1 MTTPSSELPKL
12 GRYEILRKIAQ
23 GGMAE
28 IFLGKAVGVMGF
40 ERLVAIKL
48 IHQHLTRD
56 DSFVKMFIDEARI
69 AMHLQHRNIVQVFDL
84 DQFEGTY
91 FIAMEY
97 VHGVNLYDLYERIAA
112 QNRWFDLPLALYI
125 IAETCKGLHFA
136 HTRVG
141 PDGRSMGIVHRD
153 ISPQNIL
160 LSFEGEVKITDF
172 GIAKAAERLHQTTPG
187 IVKGK
192 YAYMAPE
199 ILQEQPPDA
208 RVDVFAAGVVLYELL
223 VGENPYAGKTPV
235 ETIEKVLSY
244 DVPAPSKRGSTGTRE
259 LDLIVAKALAK
270 DPNRRFQTALELQDA
285 LTEYGFNL
293 TRARRELAAGDSQ
306 VAEILLELFP
316 EQAKEQGRADPSSVH
331 LPVAQTLPTDPAAE
345 SARPQIVDAP
355 DEQLGS
361 SDATLLEFDAPLAVK
376 EARLLD
382 EPGVGDSNDKTLPMH
397 AISLADIAA
406 TEQEAP
412 KNPLVAPVP
421 LVVETSRPP
430 VPEPGHVAR
439 PESILAQ
446 TARPPIPQPLAPR
459 PQQPKPQQPP
469 PVGNQNTG
477 AQPRRVSEASILPSM
492 LSPVRKQS
500 QLPLIAGAAAA
511 VLTSGAAL
519 FLFLSPISLSV
530 ISEPPGAAVTVDGKL
545 QLGRTPLSVE
555 LSAGEEHVIGVDA
568 IGYESFKSSVLFPR
582 GTRPT
587 PLLAR
592 LERQVGR
599 IVVRASQK
607 DARVTI
613 NGADTR
619 SGDTAF
625 EGLELGKPY
634 VLRIDR
640 VGFQTYETT
649 VTLTVAKRE
658 ELLDIKLTPEK

>member
-1 MTTPSSELPKL
+1 MTTPSSELPRL

-97 VHGVNLYDLYERIAA
+97 VHGVNLYDLYERLAA
-112 QNRWFDLPLALYI
+112 QDRWFELPLALYV

-136 HTRVG
+136 HTRTSA
-141 PDGRSMGIVHRD
+141 DGRSMGIVHRD

-172 GIAKAAERLHQTTPG
+172 GIAKAAERLHHTTPG

-199 ILQEQPPDA
+199 ILQEAPPDP

-223 VGENPYAGKTPV
+223 VGENPFAGKTPV

-244 DVPAPSKRGSTGTRE
+244 EVPAPSKKGGAGTRE
-259 LDLIVAKALAK
+259 LDLVVAKALAK
-270 DPNRRFQTALELQDA
+270 DPNRRFQSALELQDA

-306 VAEILLELFP
+306 VSETLLELFP
-316 EQAKEQGRADPSSVH
+316 ERAHEQGRADPSTVN
-331 LPVAQTLPTDPAAE
+331 LPFGRSTSDASAVRPEIATDEAALS
-345 SARPQIVDAP
+345 SA
-355 DEQLGS
+355 
-361 SDATLLEFDAPLAVK
+361 DATLLEFEVPPAVQ
-376 EARLLD
+376 EARLL
-382 EPGVGDSNDKTLPMH
+382 ESGVGDSNDKTLPMT
-397 AISLADIAA
+397 AISAADLMHTEREEPFNPLASMPIVM
-406 TEQEAP
+406 EAP
-412 KNPLVAPVP
+412 
-421 LVVETSRPP
+421 RPP
-430 VPEPGHVAR
+430 VPEPGHTPS
-439 PESILAQ
+439 PESLAATQ
-446 TARPPIPQPLAPR
+446 TRKKAPPAEEPRPPIPAPR
-459 PQQPKPQQPP
+459 QAA
-469 PVGNQNTG
+469 PVARSQGREDSLDPDRLAAIPG
-477 AQPRRVSEASILPSM
+477 RSRAPIFAGFGVVLLLAGFAVFSFLR
-492 LSPVRKQS
+492 PV
-500 QLPLIAGAAAA
+500 P
-511 VLTSGAAL
+511 
-519 FLFLSPISLSV
+519 LSV
-530 ISEPPGAAVTVDGKL
+530 SSEPPGAAVTVDGKL
-545 QLGRTPLSVE
+545 MAGRTPLVVD
-555 LSAGEEHVIGVDA
+555 LSPGDGHVIVVEA
-568 IGYESFKSSVLFPR
+568 LGYEPFTSSVLLPR
-582 GTRPT
+582 GSRPT

-592 LERQVGR
+592 LERQVGQIR
-599 IVVRASQK
+599 VRPSQV

-613 NGADTR
+613 NGADMRT
-619 SGDTAF
+619 GETTF

-634 VLRIDR
+634 HVRVDR
-640 VGFQTYETT
+640 VGFQPAETT
-649 VTLTVAKRE
+649 VTLTVTKRVE
-658 ELLDIKLTPEK
+658 VLDVQLSPEGVPPK